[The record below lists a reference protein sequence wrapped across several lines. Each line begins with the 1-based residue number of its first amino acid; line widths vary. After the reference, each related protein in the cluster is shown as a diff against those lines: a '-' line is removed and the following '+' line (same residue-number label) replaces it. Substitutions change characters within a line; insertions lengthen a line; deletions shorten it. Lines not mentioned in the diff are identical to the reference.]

1 MGWRLHDWIAGACV
15 VMLTSG
21 SVQAQCPPGPVGVT
35 VDGSGQSRVF
45 TVVSVAEALQEAD
58 ESRALAAAE
67 ARIKARALL
76 LKDARVPKADNGRLR
91 GVSEVERCH
100 NGAEVYVTLKL
111 DEANMRRA
119 LQMEGMILDSIG
131 RSPALP
137 R

>member
-1 MGWRLHDWIAGACV
+1 MV
-15 VMLTSG
+15 LTSATAL
-21 SVQAQCPPGPVGVT
+21 AQCPPGLVGVT

-45 TVVSVAEALQEAD
+45 TSVSAAEALLEAD

-76 LKDARVPKADNGRLR
+76 FKDARVPKADNGRLR
-91 GVSEVERCH
+91 GVTEVGRCYS
-100 NGAEVYVTLKL
+100 GAEVYVTLKL

-119 LQMEGMILDSIG
+119 LQMEGMILDSIA
-131 RSPALP
+131 RSPAMP